1 MVTTVT
7 SYTDARN
14 QALVGQGFDGVVRVS
29 IDNFY
34 GTGVLLYGGA
44 AVLTV
49 AHLFNSSSSSAR
61 VFFETASGTTTV
73 STSQVLVHPAYDAS
87 GNSDLALVWLAAPA
101 PAAAQRY
108 SLYRSTDEVGQAI
121 DLVGYGVPGL
131 GATGTVTGFSGSPVR
146 LKATNVF
153 DAGIETVKNVLG
165 SAVSWSPAAGTQ
177 LVADFDNGQTAQD
190 AFGRLIYRPDL
201 GTGQTEGLISRGDSG
216 GPAFVQGKL
225 AGIASYTSNLAS
237 GSIRPD
243 INNVS
248 DSSFGEIAAWQRVSY
263 YQQWIDQ
270 SLRGQFTN
278 APKTPAEVQKIVP
291 EGNSVTVTTYF
302 LLQFNATRSSP
313 NQLISVDFST
323 RDGTAKAGTDYL
335 AASGTLVLYPN
346 ETQALIPIE
355 ILGDTV
361 SEPDETFFLDVFNPQ
376 GASFGEGVVKLT
388 AMRTILNDDAG
399 IFA

>member
-1 MVTTVT
+1 
-7 SYTDARN
+7 
-14 QALVGQGFDGVVRVS
+14 VVRVS
-29 IDNFY
+29 VDNFY

-44 AVLTV
+44 AVLTA
-49 AHLFNSSSSSAR
+49 AHLFNSSTSNTS
-61 VFFETASGTTTV
+61 VFFETASGSTTV
-73 STSQVLVHPAYDAS
+73 STSRVVVHPAYDARE
-87 GNSDLALVWLAAPA
+87 GNSDLALVWLTAPA
-101 PAAAQRY
+101 PADAQRY
-108 SLYRSTDEVGQAI
+108 SLYRSTDEVGQVV
-121 DLVGYGVPGL
+121 DMVGYGVPGL
-131 GATGTVTGFSGSPVR
+131 GSTGTVIGFTGKPVR
-146 LKATNVF
+146 LKATNIF
-153 DAGIETVKNVLG
+153 DAGIETVKNALG
-165 SAVSWSPAAGTQ
+165 SAVGWSPAAGTQ
-177 LVADFDNGQTAQD
+177 LLADFDNGQTAQD
-190 AFGRLIYRPDL
+190 ALGRLINRPDL

-225 AGIASYTSNLAS
+225 AGIASYTSNLSS
-237 GSIRPD
+237 GSVRPD
-243 INNVS
+243 IDNVLN
-248 DSSFGEIAAWQRVSY
+248 SSFGEIAAWQRVSY

-270 SLRGQFTN
+270 SLRAQYTN
-278 APKTPAEVQKIVP
+278 APKTPAEVKKTVL
-291 EGNSVTVTTYF
+291 EGNSGTVTTYF

-313 NQLISVDFST
+313 NQLISVDYST

-361 SEPDETFFLDVFNPQ
+361 SEPDETFFLDVFNPL

>member
-1 MVTTVT
+1 M
-7 SYTDARN
+7 
-14 QALVGQGFDGVVRVS
+14 GQGFDGVVRVS

-44 AVLTV
+44 AVLTA
-49 AHLFNSSSSSAR
+49 AHLFNSSTSSAR
-61 VFFETASGTTTV
+61 VLFETASGTTTV
-73 STSQVLVHPAYDAS
+73 SSRQVLVHTAYDAS
-87 GNSDLALVWLAAPA
+87 GGNNDLALVWLAAPA

-108 SLYRSTDEVGQAI
+108 SLYRGADEVGQAF

-131 GATGTVTGFSGSPVR
+131 GATGTVTGYTGNPVR
-146 LKATNVF
+146 LKATNIF
-153 DAGIETVKNVLG
+153 DAGIETVKNALG
-165 SAVSWSPAAGTQ
+165 SAVGWSPAAGTQ

-190 AFGRLIYRPDL
+190 AFDRLINRPDL

-225 AGIASYTSNLAS
+225 AGIASYTSNLS
-237 GSIRPD
+237 FGSIRPD
-243 INNVS
+243 INNML

-270 SLRGQFTN
+270 SLRGQYTN
-278 APKTPAEVQKIVP
+278 APKTPAEVQKTVP
-291 EGNSVTVTTYF
+291 EGNSGTVTTYF
-302 LLQFNATRSSP
+302 LLQFNGTRSSP
-313 NQLISVDFST
+313 NHLISVDYST

-346 ETQALIPIE
+346 ESQALIPIE

>member
-49 AHLFNSSSSSAR
+49 AHLFSSSTSSAR

-73 STSQVLVHPAYDAS
+73 STSRVLVHPAYDAS

-108 SLYRSTDEVGQAI
+108 SLYRSADEVGQAV

-131 GATGTVTGFSGSPVR
+131 GATGTVTGYTGNPLR
-146 LKATNVF
+146 LKATNIF
-153 DAGIETVKNVLG
+153 DAGIETVKNALG
-165 SAVSWSPAAGTQ
+165 SAVGWSPAAGTQ

-190 AFGRLIYRPDL
+190 AFGRLINRPDL
-201 GTGQTEGLISRGDSG
+201 GTGQTEGLISHGDSG

-225 AGIASYTSNLAS
+225 AGIASYTSNLSS

-243 INNVS
+243 INNVL

-270 SLRGQFTN
+270 SLRGQYTN
-278 APKTPAEVQKIVP
+278 VPKTPAEVQKTVP
-291 EGNSVTVTTYF
+291 EGNSGTVTTYF

-313 NQLISVDFST
+313 NQLISVDYST

-388 AMRTILNDDAG
+388 AMRTILNDDPG